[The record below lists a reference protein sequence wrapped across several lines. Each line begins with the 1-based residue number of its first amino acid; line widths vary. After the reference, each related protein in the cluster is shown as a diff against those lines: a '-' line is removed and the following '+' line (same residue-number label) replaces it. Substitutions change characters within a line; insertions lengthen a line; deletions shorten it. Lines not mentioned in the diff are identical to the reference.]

1 MQHRQ
6 GGCNRH
12 LRLKIVAPYLVKNR
26 KIKLQI
32 MVTAPA
38 TPLYPLFNRRVL
50 SKSCPRNQKHNKI
63 NSFQPRNPSGLR
75 GFSAFI
81 CLHNGEYTQIVYQRR
96 KPHWLG
102 SS

>member
-6 GGCNRH
+6 DGCNRH

-50 SKSCPRNQKHNKI
+50 SKSCPRNHRYLHPLA
-63 NSFQPRNPSGLR
+63 FGL
-75 GFSAFI
+75 GVFVF
-81 CLHNGEYTQIVYQRR
+81 
-96 KPHWLG
+96 
-102 SS
+102 